1 MPHKNLS
8 LIFFLL
14 LITLCVAPTLA
25 QESSSVVVIAPG
37 EPILIGVSVGLGED
51 GNVTLGNDALRGIQI
66 AQEELPDLQFD
77 DTTFPLELDVQD
89 TACSTEGGAAT
100 AEYFSADDR
109 VVGILGPVCTAS
121 CLGAAPIYDATSFSF
136 VSPGCTSSIFQQ
148 RAFASFNH
156 TQPVNSGQAIA
167 AAFFYYETLGIRR
180 VAIIRENNDY
190 ATSISHTMDH
200 AFTALGGEILG
211 YWAITAGLEDYGLE
225 LTSVAATEP
234 EALYLAVY
242 TEEAARIVAQRADT
256 GLDDI
261 PIFGTSAWFSPAVP
275 EYAGAV
281 ADQNVYLASNLPAEM
296 TEERRARQA
305 AFAARYEERFGE
317 APVSHVHDNAYDTYL
332 MLRAAIE
339 QVGTLDDEGNLRIDR
354 AALAA
359 ALRTYG
365 PVDGLSG
372 PSLAMAAA
380 NVPPPPSASG
390 RYRMAPSRSSRRW
403 LTPAWLSSN
412 ECNSSP
418 LRYTGHKR
426 PIQTAGHLPRQGGN
440 HEMDA

>member
-1 MPHKNLS
+1 M
-8 LIFFLL
+8 
-14 LITLCVAPTLA
+14 
-25 QESSSVVVIAPG
+25 
-37 EPILIGVSVGLGED
+37 SVGLSGED
-51 GNVTLGNDALRGIQI
+51 TATLGNDALRGIQV
-66 AQEELPDLQFD
+66 AQEEQPDLQFGETVFSLQL
-77 DTTFPLELDVQD
+77 DTQD
-89 TACSTEGGAAT
+89 TACGTEGGAAT
-100 AEYFSADDR
+100 AEYFTADAR
-109 VVGILGPVCTAS
+109 VVGVLGPVCTAA
-121 CLGAAPIYDATSFSF
+121 CLAAAPIYDAAGYSL
-136 VSPGCTSSIFQQ
+136 VSPGCTSSVIQQ
-148 RAFASFNH
+148 RGFANFNH

-296 TEERRARQA
+296 TEERRARQE
-305 AFAARYEERFGE
+305 AFATRYEERFGE
-317 APVSHVHDNAYDTYL
+317 TPVSHVHDNAYDAYV

-372 PSLAMAAA
+372 PIACDGSGECVATPIGIWQIQDGAFALIEEMVDPSMA
-380 NVPPPPSASG
+380 
-390 RYRMAPSRSSRRW
+390 
-403 LTPAWLSSN
+403 
-412 ECNSSP
+412 E
-418 LRYTGHKR
+418 
-426 PIQTAGHLPRQGGN
+426 Q
-440 HEMDA
+440 